1 MTLKLFIALVVTA
14 LLGAPVGYAF
24 YQSRLSPDN
33 WVYQGGSPTRW
44 KDGGVHGAP
53 GRSLARGFRSLL
65 SVLAPSGLSAAI
77 VASPVDGV
85 AFGFFR
91 LSRGRLNE
99 PSA

>member
-53 GRSLARGFRSLL
+53 GPLAG
-65 SVLAPSGLSAAI
+65 AGLPFIAVGLGAYWL
-77 VASPVDGV
+77 VRRYRRKP
-85 AFGFFR
+85 R
-91 LSRGRLNE
+91 
-99 PSA
+99 